1 MSAGSMRTG
10 CLVGLVF
17 LSASLAAS
25 ACVFPDMPTTPT
37 SSEVPVD
44 VADVDGGVS
53 VEELVQQVEKL
64 QEMEREHA
72 RLKARGERLKDELA
86 ELEREARERRAHHVQ
101 KFGIWANFV
110 MLVVSV
116 ALATAAS
123 FRRRQA

>member
-1 MSAGSMRTG
+1 MSTRVLVAVVAFVMTG
-10 CLVGLVF
+10 CVF
-17 LSASLAAS
+17 A
-25 ACVFPDMPTTPT
+25 DMPTTPT
-37 SSEVPVD
+37 SSELPVE

-53 VEELVQQVEKL
+53 VEELVTQVEKL
-64 QEMEREHA
+64 QEVQREND
-72 RLKARGERLKDELA
+72 RLKAKSERLKDELA
-86 ELEREARERRAHHVQ
+86 ELEQEARERRAHHVQ